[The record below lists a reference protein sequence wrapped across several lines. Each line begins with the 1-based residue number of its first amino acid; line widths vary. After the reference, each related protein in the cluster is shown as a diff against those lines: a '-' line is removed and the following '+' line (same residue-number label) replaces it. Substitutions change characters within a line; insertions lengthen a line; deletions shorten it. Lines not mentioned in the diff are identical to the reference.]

1 MEREMCSYLEWQLNV
16 DPSALQ
22 QFEKEVQKPQGLA
35 SHYALPAPPSGPF
48 AHPKPSTNTI
58 PTAIP
63 SFGPGA
69 PSSPPSSTPAIPQ
82 EKSSRRS
89 SADSYPA
96 TSDRTHLPTPPA
108 LHSDV
113 SSPANSMSPVTP
125 SDASR
130 SNAKIVSSAGSNTMQ
145 IPGDNVSPPYHHHV
159 HSRKSSSPIPV
170 HSKSQHIDTKH
181 TSPKKSSG
189 AHQHAAPT
197 KSNTVYAFARP
208 CVW

>member
-16 DPSALQ
+16 EPTALKD
-22 QFEKEVQKPQGLA
+22 FESMIRRDFKGPAGPYPTYIA
-35 SHYALPAPPSGPF
+35 PLPAPPSGPF
-48 AHPKPSTNTI
+48 AHPKPSTSNI

-69 PSSPPSSTPAIPQ
+69 PPSPPTTTSSSVPP
-82 EKSSRRS
+82 EKRRS

-96 TSDRTHLPTPPA
+96 PADHTHLPTPPS

-113 SSPANSMSPVTP
+113 SSPANSVSPVTP
-125 SDASR
+125 ADLTCST
-130 SNAKIVSSAGSNTMQ
+130 AKIVSSAGSSTMQ
-145 IPGDNVSPPYHHHV
+145 IGDNASPPYHHAHT
-159 HSRKSSSPIPV
+159 RKSSSPIPA
-170 HSKSQHIDTKH
+170 HQKRPISLDTKY
-181 TSPKKSSG
+181 TSPKKI
-189 AHQHAAPT
+189 QHAAPA